1 MTDKVWLRWEVCG
14 GYIRIQWAP
23 HWYSPDL
30 PWWSSSVLLVLSL
43 GEATPYW
50 RWLLRWLTPPNNTQH
65 HSDHHKPQSAP
76 PRPSYSVRT
85 PEKVRGRREELE
97 RYELWERGR
106 QLEWCWHNSCSS
118 VLHCPCWLQHGV
130 GGDNPHENLFL
141 QILSAYISYIKTCSR
156 YSRNNNWCFNISWEL
171 GRKEVIGGDN
181 LKDK

>member
-14 GYIRIQWAP
+14 GFIRIQWAP

-76 PRPSYSVRT
+76 PQPSYPVRT
-85 PEKVRGRREELE
+85 AEKVRGRREELE

-106 QLEWCWHNSCSS
+106 QVEWCWHNCCRFSVTLS
-118 VLHCPCWLQHGV
+118 VLAAAWSRRGQPAWEFIPTNLICIHLLHKDLLSVLQ
-130 GGDNPHENLFL
+130 E
-141 QILSAYISYIKTCSR
+141 
-156 YSRNNNWCFNISWEL
+156 
-171 GRKEVIGGDN
+171 
-181 LKDK
+181 